1 MYSLFNCRSRQ
12 EYIELLLNDL
22 CTYYS
27 YGKFLMEKFVEL
39 FPLNEVKQQERLSKN
54 EIKIIYKDKLLY
66 TKFF

>member
-1 MYSLFNCRSRQ
+1 
-12 EYIELLLNDL
+12 
-22 CTYYS
+22 
-27 YGKFLMEKFVEL
+27 MEKFVEL